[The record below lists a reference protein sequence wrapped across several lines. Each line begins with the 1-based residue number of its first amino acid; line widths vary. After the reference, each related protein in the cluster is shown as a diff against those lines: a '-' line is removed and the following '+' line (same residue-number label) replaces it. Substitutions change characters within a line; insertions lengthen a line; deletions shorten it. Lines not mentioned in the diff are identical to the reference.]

1 MSQRRWPKVSSGSFR
16 ISPWARPYGRAQR
29 LLKSSEIFDSFTVA
43 FCTKPVLS
51 YKTRRMRRRFFVL
64 PLRYLTLLALVCSV
78 SACTSPPDA
87 PAPPQASEQYQR
99 QPVDCAV
106 DKCVA
111 LTFDDGPGRST
122 NSLLDELDK
131 SDTPATF
138 FLIGRQVQ
146 KYPKTV
152 QRMANAGHQLG
163 NHTWDH
169 SDLTTLSDKQIKQKV
184 AWTST
189 AIEKITGDKP
199 SVFRPPMGRHNP
211 AIDKL
216 IPLPLVLWDINTRD
230 GRHHDPQQTMSIA
243 MDNVQPGSIILMH
256 DVHAT
261 TVKAVP
267 ELISRLKA
275 QGYTPVTVDQLLD
288 GKLQNSVAYSFAP
301 HAGVQR

>member
-1 MSQRRWPKVSSGSFR
+1 MNS
-16 ISPWARPYGRAQR
+16 R
-29 LLKSSEIFDSFTVA
+29 LLRIVRLSLLSLGLACMSS
-43 FCTKPVLS
+43 
-51 YKTRRMRRRFFVL
+51 
-64 PLRYLTLLALVCSV
+64 CSPAP
-78 SACTSPPDA
+78 STSPEAQSTRA
-87 PAPPQASEQYQR
+87 PENTQ
-99 QPVDCAV
+99 VDCAV

-111 LTFDDGPGRST
+111 LTFDDGPGRTT

-184 AWTST
+184 AWTSA
-189 AIEKITGDKP
+189 AIEKVTGDKP
-199 SVFRPPMGRHNP
+199 SVFRPPMGRHTP
-211 AIDKL
+211 AIGKL

-230 GRHHDPQQTMSIA
+230 GRHHDPQQTISIA
-243 MDNVQPGSIILMH
+243 MDKVQPGSIILMH

-275 QGYTPVTVDQLLD
+275 QGYTPVTVEQLLG